1 MKDCPLTNTSHSKCG
16 LQAEDCEFKHTCQ
29 AMLEDEN
36 RALLQQLKEAD
47 RNIMYYEA
55 AEDGNDYAKEAVAR
69 KQAYASRAAIL
80 AECARRGLK
89 WQD

>member
-1 MKDCPLTNTSHSKCG
+1 MKDCPLTDTAHNKCG
-16 LQAEDCEFKHTCQ
+16 LQAEGCEFKHTCQ

-47 RNIMYYEA
+47 RLVMYYEA
-55 AEDGNDYAKEAVAR
+55 AEGEYTREAEVR
-69 KQAYASRAAIL
+69 KKAYADRAAIL